1 VADAKEVKDLKFTRY
16 PVTLT
21 MHGPL
26 HATTASNPESI
37 AYQLRNQPSEPD
49 LAARLAAGE
58 PLKPMDA
65 LQKQVEQEAGAA
77 EPPPEPMA
85 VFRRDDLKRP
95 FIHDN
100 FIRGH
105 LRDAGEALSRALGVW
120 GLQQLITRTVFVR
133 PERIYLP
140 VGCTVEVETWPAH
153 SDVYRMGRISSI
165 RRAEF
170 ALGVTLEFRL
180 YVVNDPRWAG
190 ANGRKIL
197 TSVLQYGAIH
207 GIGGGRG
214 RGMGRYTFML
224 GEAMEVEP
232 AQVWSDMQIG
242 EGPCHTA

>member
-1 VADAKEVKDLKFTRY
+1 MAETKEPKEIKELKFTRY

-21 MHGPL
+21 MRGPL

-58 PLKPMDA
+58 PIKPMDELKA
-65 LQKQVEQEAGAA
+65 QVEQEAGAA

-85 VFRRDDLKRP
+85 VFRRDEQQHP

-100 FIRGH
+100 FVRGH
-105 LRDAGEALSRALGVW
+105 LRDCGEALSRALGIW

-140 VGCTVEVETWPAH
+140 AGCKVEVETWPAH
-153 SDVYRMGRISSI
+153 SDVYKMGRISSI

-170 ALGVTLEFRL
+170 ALGVELQFRL

-190 ANGRKIL
+190 KGGRSIL
-197 TSVLQYGAIH
+197 GSILNYGAIH

-214 RGMGRYTFML
+214 RGMGRYTFEL
-224 GEAMEVEP
+224 GEATVVEP
-232 AQVWSDMQIG
+232 ADVWGDVQVG
-242 EGPCHTA
+242 EG